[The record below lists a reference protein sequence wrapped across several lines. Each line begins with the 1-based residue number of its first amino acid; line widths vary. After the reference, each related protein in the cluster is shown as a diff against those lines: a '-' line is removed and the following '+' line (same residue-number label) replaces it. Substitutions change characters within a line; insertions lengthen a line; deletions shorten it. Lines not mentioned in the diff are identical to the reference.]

1 MTDQASPPPPAAPPR
16 RPRGPII
23 LGALALLLVLGGV
36 AFAGLWHVSASP
48 QFCSSCHIMEPYVQG
63 WKASKHSPVA
73 CVQCHYP
80 PGFRDTVRV
89 KFQAMTQVAKWATG
103 TYSSKP
109 FAEVEDA
116 SCLRSGCH
124 STAQLDGRGPMLAAQ
139 GVRFGHRLHLD
150 AARTKAQLRCTS
162 CHSQVVVT
170 RHFEVD
176 RRTCFLCHFKD
187 TKQGRELTPIAGCT
201 GCHQPPKGD
210 IQIGS
215 IRFNHEDVVR
225 RRIECQKCHLNVVEG
240 GGEAPRERCLTC
252 HNQPEKLARYG
263 DTQPLHEIHVT
274 RHPIECARCHGEV
287 KHRLPPPIGPPV
299 SAGGA
304 YTSGSRT

>member
-1 MTDQASPPPPAAPPR
+1 MTEQASPPPPAPHPR

-23 LGALALLLVLGGV
+23 LGALAVLLVLGGV

-89 KFQAMTQVAKWATG
+89 KFAAMTQVAKWATG

-124 STAQLDGRGPMLAAQ
+124 SPAQLEGAATTHS
-139 GVRFGHRLHLD
+139 RFNHGAHLD
-150 AARTKAQLRCTS
+150 AAKTKQQLRCTS
-162 CHSQVVVT
+162 CHSQVVVN

-176 RRTCFLCHFKD
+176 RRTCFLCHFKEA
-187 TKQGRELTPIAGCT
+187 KYGRELTPIAGCT
-201 GCHQPPKGD
+201 GCHQAPTRD
-210 IQIGS
+210 ILVGS
-215 IRFNHEDVVR
+215 IRFSHEEVVR
-225 RRIECQKCHLNVVEG
+225 RGVACQKCHLEIVDGE
-240 GGEAPRERCLTC
+240 GEAPRERCLSC
-252 HNQPEKLARYG
+252 HNQPEKLNRYA

-274 RHPIECARCHGEV
+274 RHPIECVRCHSEIR
-287 KHRLPPPIGPPV
+287 HRLPPPIGLPAAERPH
-299 SAGGA
+299 A
-304 YTSGSRT
+304 SGSRT